1 MIACERLTR
10 KYGTLTAVDRVSFEI
25 NQGEIVGLL
34 GHNGAGKTTIMKMMT
49 GYLEPTEGRVL
60 VDGKDMDDHR
70 RPSQSKIGY
79 LPENGP
85 LYPDMTV
92 LDFLSF
98 TADLRGIPMERR
110 DQAVRDALQKTD
122 LLAKGAQS
130 IQTLSRGYRQRVGV
144 AQALIHKP
152 PILILDE
159 PTNGLDP
166 SQVLQMRS
174 LIRDL
179 GRGSIVVLSTHILQE
194 VEAVCDRVLI
204 VLNGRLVMDKKLSEL
219 KASERLLVTVD
230 RSPREAEPAL
240 RELDGVEGV
249 DHLGGQEGEHRY
261 ALSLREGRPVR
272 EAAPTVAR
280 GLVQKGFAVYS
291 LAPERRDLETVFREV
306 NTQHESAEEGGR
318 R

>member
-1 MIACERLTR
+1 VIACEKLTR
-10 KYGTLTAVDRVSFEI
+10 QYGPLTAVNRVSFEI

-60 VDGKDMDDHR
+60 VDGKDMADHR
-70 RPSQSKIGY
+70 REAQAKIGY

-92 LDFLSF
+92 LDFLSY
-98 TADLRGIPMERR
+98 TADLRGVSPASR
-110 DQAVRDALQKTD
+110 DQAVREALKKTD
-122 LLAKGAQS
+122 LMAKGAQS

-144 AQALIHKP
+144 AQALIHRP

-174 LIRDL
+174 LIREL

-204 VLNGRLVMDKKLSEL
+204 VLNGRLVMDKKISEL
-219 KASERLLVTVD
+219 KTSERLLVTLD
-230 RSPREAEPAL
+230 RSPGEAEPAL
-240 RELDGVEGV
+240 RELAGIAGVE
-249 DHLGGQEGEHRY
+249 HLGSQEGEHRY
-261 ALSLREGRPVR
+261 ALSLSDANVR
-272 EAAPTVAR
+272 EAAPPVAR
-280 GLVQKGFAVYS
+280 ALVTKGFGVYS
-291 LAPERRDLETVFREV
+291 LTPERRDLETIFREV
-306 NTQHESAEEGGR
+306 NTQQESLVEGGLN
-318 R
+318 